1 MTGGYSTAEAINGE
15 RLSSNNYFLRG
26 RSVAGV

>member
-1 MTGGYSTAEAINGE
+1 MTGGYSIKEAIIGE
-15 RLSSNNYFLRG
+15 CLSSNNYFLRG